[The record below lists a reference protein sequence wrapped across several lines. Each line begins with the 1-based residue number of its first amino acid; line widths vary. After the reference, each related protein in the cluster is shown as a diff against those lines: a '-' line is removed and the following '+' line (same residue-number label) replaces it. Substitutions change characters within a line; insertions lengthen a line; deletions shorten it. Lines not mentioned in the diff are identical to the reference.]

1 MIHGDIVTLLMRDP
15 AKITAEHHEQLG
27 ISLTVFAKK
36 NGLSTV
42 EDWLEKLVGV
52 NAFEVCKSVYCGVNG
67 KPADDPEMVN
77 LFAIK
82 GYP

>member
-1 MIHGDIVTLLMRDP
+1 M
-15 AKITAEHHEQLG
+15 
-27 ISLTVFAKK
+27 
-36 NGLSTV
+36 STV

>member
-1 MIHGDIVTLLMRDP
+1 MRDP
-15 AKITAEHHEQLG
+15 TKITAEHHEQLG